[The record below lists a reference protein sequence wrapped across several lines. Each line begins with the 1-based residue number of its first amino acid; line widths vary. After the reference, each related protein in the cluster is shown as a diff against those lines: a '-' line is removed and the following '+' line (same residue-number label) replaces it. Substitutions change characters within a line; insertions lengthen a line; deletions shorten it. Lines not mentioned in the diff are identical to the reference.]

1 MKDAFLSSSSSSNE
15 NKSCDKPDDEDEVGG
30 VSAFLGGVGL
40 NHPSV
45 GSNTRADN
53 AVQCCH
59 VDNACNAC

>member
-15 NKSCDKPDDEDEVGG
+15 NKSWDKPDDEDEVGGG

-45 GSNTRADN
+45 
-53 AVQCCH
+53 
-59 VDNACNAC
+59 